1 LDKICHD
8 FLPDW
13 STQHD
18 TIHAVSIFEF
28 LSQFESIESHS
39 LVDTVIIKSAGYQS
53 KLLFVEGDTMS
64 PSWKTIIA
72 RTLFCLVTVSK
83 IANALSRKYQ
93 EGTISQYRFKSFD
106 PSEPINKP
114 SLCDF
119 SSQIK
124 IIVSDLESIIKCG
137 TPKVWPII
145 LTVLCLL
152 SWMSVEFER
161 EEYDLRVLEDLDPR
175 LSDPFSDLIAP
186 LTTLSKM
193 FYIQMGGN
201 HPFQSSW
208 NRNTFLELSQE
219 DSLAAAHFDV
229 LNKSWHIA
237 SRSFFVHHLSLP
249 FSEAIC

>member
-1 LDKICHD
+1 MDEICRD
-8 FLPDW
+8 LLPDP

-18 TIHAVSIFEF
+18 TIDAVSIFEF

-53 KLLFVEGDTMS
+53 KLLLVKGVTIS
-64 PSWKTIIA
+64 PSSKTIIA
-72 RTLFCLVTVSK
+72 RSLFCLVTVSK
-83 IANALSRKYQ
+83 IANALNRKCQ
-93 EGTISQYRFKSFD
+93 EGTIRQYFFTSFGG
-106 PSEPINKP
+106 SEPINKP

-119 SSQIK
+119 SSQIES
-124 IIVSDLESIIKCG
+124 IVSDLESMIKCG

-145 LTVLCLL
+145 LTVLCLF

-161 EEYDLRVLEDLDPR
+161 EEYDLRALEDLSPR
-175 LSDPFSDLIAP
+175 LLDPFSELIAP

-193 FYIQMGGN
+193 FYIQMGGK

-208 NRNTFLELSQE
+208 DRVSFLELSQE
-219 DSLAAAHFDV
+219 DPLAASHFDV

-237 SRSFFVHHLSLP
+237 SGSLFVHHLPLP
-249 FSEAIC
+249 FSEAIY